1 METSSLHEAR
11 LGSSPG
17 DRFSDP
23 GEPRDRVNV
32 RWLVLLRWLLVACAT
47 VLVTVVDLAIG
58 GLQELPL
65 LGLLALAAGPNVWL
79 ARRSAIDRPP
89 PGENVL
95 GAVLLGDV
103 LLLTGLLALTGGAH
117 NPFAVLYL
125 FEVMVAALVL
135 SPLRVVAL
143 CAFGGLAYG
152 SLFLD
157 MPHVHDPDAM
167 SNHLV
172 GMWVA
177 YGVAAPFVAFG
188 IHQLRQGLAA
198 ADHRAEE
205 ARRRLERTERLASLA
220 TLAAGAAHEI
230 ANPLATIAI
239 VAGELE
245 RSRHPEVVEDA
256 KLLRSEV
263 ERCREVLQQLSAQVG
278 AGTGEP
284 ARRVRVDL
292 LLDEIVRNRPEAR
305 LDAIRA
311 SDDLRATEVLA
322 PARLVGQA
330 VRRLI
335 VNAREASE
343 AGAPVVLEVR
353 RAGGTVAFAVVDRGA
368 GMSAEITSRAGEPF
382 FSTKPRGMGLGLY
395 FARSVAEAVGGRL
408 ELRSTPGQG
417 TEVCL
422 LLPIVG
428 VA

>member
-1 METSSLHEAR
+1 MERVIDGA
-11 LGSSPG
+11 
-17 DRFSDP
+17 
-23 GEPRDRVNV
+23 EPRDRVNV
-32 RWLVLLRWLLVACAT
+32 RWLVRLRWLLIACAT
-47 VLVTVVDLAIG
+47 VLIAVVDLAIG
-58 GLQELPL
+58 DLQELPL
-65 LGLLALAAGPNVWL
+65 LGLVALAVVPNVWL
-79 ARRSAIDRPP
+79 DRRSKADRPP
-89 PGENVL
+89 PGDNAL
-95 GAVLLGDV
+95 TGVLLWDV
-103 LLLTGLLALTGGAH
+103 FVLTGLLELSGGAH

-135 SPLRVVAL
+135 PPLRVVGV
-143 CAFGGLAYG
+143 CAIGGAAYG
-152 SLFLD
+152 SLFLNL
-157 MPHVHDPDAM
+157 PHVHDPTAM

-198 ADHRAEE
+198 ADFRAEE

-230 ANPLATIAI
+230 ANPLATIAV

-245 RSRHPEVVEDA
+245 RSPYPEVVEDG
-256 KLLRSEV
+256 KLVRAEV
-263 ERCREVLQQLSAQVG
+263 ERCRAVLQQLSAQVG

-284 ARRVRVDL
+284 ARRVRVDVL
-292 LLDEIVRNRPEAR
+292 LEEITRDRPEAR
-305 LDAIRA
+305 LDAVHA
-311 SDDLRATEVLA
+311 TDGVRATEVLA

-343 AGAPVVLEVR
+343 PDRPVVLEVR
-353 RAGGTVAFAVVDRGA
+353 GTSGVVVFAVVDQGS
-368 GMSAEITSRAGEPF
+368 GMPPEVSSRAGEPF

-408 ELRSTPGQG
+408 ELRSTPGRG
-417 TEVCL
+417 TEVAL
-422 LLPIVG
+422 LLP
-428 VA
+428 VAGGG